1 MISLYISTQTT
12 EKIALAIENNEI
24 KEVVIDR
31 PGQPQLVGSIFVG
44 KVNKVEKGLQAAFV
58 DIGADKLGFLQRN
71 EVPLARA
78 NPDKK
83 IESLITEGSRII
95 VQVIKD
101 AYDTKGAR
109 LTANI
114 TIPDQSIVYL
124 PFGNYIAASKKLE
137 GESGKE
143 KKNLIEKLRT
153 DTEGAIIRTEAVTY
167 SNTEIEQNFLHL
179 RKRWIQLQKIS
190 SKSKVPSCLYYDA
203 PVLDRFI
210 RKFSQKEIE
219 HIYIDDPRIAK
230 DLRERYLYIEASITW
245 ERKLEKHLP
254 ITINQALKEIVEPKV
269 ETINGVSIYIEETEA
284 MTIIDVNSGGYTG
297 KTDKART
304 HLQANIYAARL
315 IAKQMRLR
323 NLSGIIIIDF
333 IDMKSSS
340 DEKKVMD
347 LLKKELLDDPIRSEI
362 YGFTRLGLLEIT
374 RKREAPPHSKLLIE
388 REELNQTKYA
398 NLTYVYALERELFS
412 YINTNVESVF
422 VEINPRIYKLWNQQ
436 INLVKLKDIIHQ
448 SLYIHSTKKVASYK
462 IKLAGSNELTEDYLA
477 ANSHLLVDKVL

>member
-1 MISLYISTQTT
+1 MISLFISTQTT

-31 PGQPQLVGSIFVG
+31 PSQRQLVGSIFVG
-44 KVNKVEKGLQAAFV
+44 KVNKVEKGLQAAFI

-71 EVPLARA
+71 ELPIARA

-83 IESLITEGSRII
+83 IESLITEGARII

-124 PFGNYIAASKKLE
+124 PYGNYIAASKKLE
-137 GESGKE
+137 GDSGKE
-143 KKNLIEKLRT
+143 KKNLIEKLRN
-153 DTEGAIIRTEAVTY
+153 DREGAIIRTAAVAY
-167 SNTEIEQNFLHL
+167 SDKEIEQTFLHL
-179 RKRWIQLQKIS
+179 RKRWIHLEKIS
-190 SKSKVPSCLYYDA
+190 RKSKVPSCLHYDA

-210 RKFSQKEIE
+210 RKFSPREIE
-219 HIYIDDPRIAK
+219 HIYIDDPSIAK
-230 DLRERYLYIEASITW
+230 DLRDRYLYLEAPITW

-254 ITINQALKEIVEPKV
+254 KTINQVLDEIVQPKV
-269 ETINGVSIYIEETEA
+269 EANNGVSIYIEETEA

-304 HLQANIYAARL
+304 HLQVNISAARL
-315 IAKQMRLR
+315 IARQMRLR

-340 DEKKVMD
+340 DERKVMD
-347 LLKKELLDDPIRSEI
+347 VLKKELIDDPIRSEI

-374 RKREAPPHSKLLIE
+374 RKREAPPHSKLLIGAE
-388 REELNQTKYA
+388 DSNRTKYA

-412 YINTNVESVF
+412 YINSDVESLF
-422 VEINPRIYKLWNQQ
+422 VEINPTIYKLWQQ
-436 INLVKLKDIIHQ
+436 QVDLVKLKEMMHY
-448 SLYIHSTKKVASYK
+448 SLYMYSTKKVASYK
-462 IKLAGSNELTEDYLA
+462 IKLAGSSELTEDYLA
-477 ANSHLLVDKVL
+477 MNSHLLVDKEF

>member
-1 MISLYISTQTT
+1 MISLFISTQTT
-12 EKIALAIENNEI
+12 EKIALAIENNVI

-31 PGQPQLVGSIFVG
+31 PSQRQLVGSIFVG
-44 KVNKVEKGLQAAFV
+44 KVNKVEKGLQAVFV

-114 TIPDQSIVYL
+114 TIPEQSIVYL
-124 PFGNYIAASKKLE
+124 PFGNYIATSKKLE
-137 GESGKE
+137 DESGKD
-143 KKNLIEKLRT
+143 KKNLIEKLRI
-153 DTEGAIIRTEAVTY
+153 DREGAIIRTAAVDY
-167 SNTEIEQNFLHL
+167 SDTEIERTFLHL
-179 RKRWIQLQKIS
+179 RERWRDLEKNS

-210 RKFSQKEIE
+210 RKYSLREIE

-230 DLRERYLYIEASITW
+230 ELRERYLYIEAPITW

-254 ITINQALKEIVEPKV
+254 KTINQVLEEIVQPKV
-269 ETINGVSIYIEETEA
+269 EANNGVSIYIEETEA

-304 HLQANIYAARL
+304 HLQVNIFAARL

-333 IDMKSSS
+333 IDMKGSS

-347 LLKKELLDDPIRSEI
+347 VLKKELLDDPIRSE
-362 YGFTRLGLLEIT
+362 
-374 RKREAPPHSKLLIE
+374 
-388 REELNQTKYA
+388 TKYA
-398 NLTYVYALERELFS
+398 KLTYVYALERELFS
-412 YINTNVESVF
+412 YINTDVESVF
-422 VEINPRIYKLWNQQ
+422 VEINPTIYKLWEQQ
-436 INLVKLKDIIHQ
+436 IDLVKLKEIMHY
-448 SLYIHSTKKVASYK
+448 SLYMYSTKKVASYK
-462 IKLAGSNELTEDYLA
+462 IRLAGSNELTEDYLA
-477 ANSHLLVDKVL
+477 TNSHLRVDKVF